1 MNNALD
7 FTGKRI
13 LIDGSAR
20 GIGKETAIYLT
31 KLGAKVILIDLSEE
45 DLKAAI
51 SDLEGDDN
59 AYVAFDLGGL
69 EAIEP
74 MIKEVVAKYGPID
87 GFVHCVG
94 IRCRRP
100 INLITPQVLNDVMC
114 VNYGSF
120 IELVR
125 SITKRNRFN
134 KGLSIVAISS
144 ISTKTGG
151 STITAYAASKAAIDA
166 SIRCLAHELA
176 GKGIRLNSVMPGQVN
191 TPAYAAMM
199 EATGGKDVVMERQ
212 YLGLGEARDV
222 ANMVAFLL
230 SDNARMITGAAIPLD
245 GGYFTA

>member
-1 MNNALD
+1 MMNTLD

-20 GIGKETAIYLT
+20 GIGRETAIYLT
-31 KLGAKVILIDLSEE
+31 KLGAKVILVDLSEE
-45 DLKAAI
+45 DLRVAI
-51 SDLEGDDN
+51 SDLEGNDN
-59 AYVAFDLGGL
+59 GYVAFDLGNL

-74 MIKEVVAKYGPID
+74 MIKEVVARYGPID

-100 INLITPQVLNDVMC
+100 INLIIPQVLNDVMR

-125 SITKRNRFN
+125 CITKRNRFN
-134 KGLSIVAISS
+134 TGLGIVAISS
-144 ISTKTGG
+144 ISAKTGG
-151 STITAYAASKAAIDA
+151 ATITAYAASKAAIDA

-191 TPAYAAMM
+191 TPAYTAMM
-199 EATGGKDVVMERQ
+199 ESTGGNDVVMNRQ
-212 YLGLGEARDV
+212 YLGLGETRDV